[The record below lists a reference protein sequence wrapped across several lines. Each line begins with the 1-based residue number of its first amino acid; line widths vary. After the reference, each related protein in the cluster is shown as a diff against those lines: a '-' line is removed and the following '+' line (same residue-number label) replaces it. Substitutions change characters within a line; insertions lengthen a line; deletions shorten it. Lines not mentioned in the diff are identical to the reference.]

1 MLQDWIEV
9 TNITRLE
16 RQVLID
22 KYLLIWQGFCLR
34 NVLLS
39 AFVLS
44 TFLLSLSRSLAL
56 YNSGD
61 ALLHHHSIIV

>member
-22 KYLLIWQGFCLR
+22 KYLLIWQGSCLR
-34 NVLLS
+34 SVLLS
-39 AFVLS
+39 AFALS
-44 TFLLSLSRSLAL
+44 TFLLRLSRSLAL

-61 ALLHHHSIIV
+61 ALLHHHRIIV